1 MRPHRTVVLFI
12 LIVVSLLF
20 VPIAQAQDQG
30 QGIDVVI
37 IFDTSGPL
45 LDRFDLLCAS
55 MTKNVAAL
63 KSRGFDLQVT
73 FLGIT
78 NSYACAKDSV
88 SAIKGSTV
96 ASDADWGPA
105 VADVAERFPWRL
117 NVVRVIVPMSNR
129 GPGLGDPVDD
139 PGTDRAAIQRAIKA
153 AQASHAIV
161 SPVIGLPDRASR
173 PDDRPRLEVLAND
186 LAKGTGGSVVLLQ
199 AATSDPTQDV
209 FGLIAQAAKSAT
221 GGPMLALPGA
231 VRTLTCQRDSI
242 KCISLDPGVL
252 LTNAGLAVLFTSIL
266 GFAALVLKVSLAE
279 VHAPKLAIPETGK
292 PANLLRK
299 VGGGVS
305 ARLSAGADKT
315 RSSIRT
321 VFAPESWAIGTPGIR
336 RVAAIVLG
344 TIFIGLTALLA
355 AFIDPAFNPASPR
368 GLGIFLSIF
377 AAIGLVN
384 LLYARIQ
391 IVAAQ
396 RQGLS
401 AALRIRPLNLAIILL
416 AALISRSIGFLP
428 GFLIGL
434 PAGCAL
440 VTVTENSAAVETR
453 LVTRGLIG
461 VMIVAIF
468 VWLLAIPIDLVMGNL
483 ISQSNTDGL
492 AFGLNLLGAV
502 QSVVLTIF
510 VVAVELAFVTLFP
523 LTITGGHHLYER
535 SRLGWGLSFMVV
547 TFIALHTIF
556 NPLSAGFDVFQNS
569 NLLVIGGLLAIITGI
584 ALSLWLSAYGERLQ
598 TGRPL
603 SNRTFLAVFGV
614 LGAWGMV
621 CACGAIAFAARSVNW
636 GNVLVVL
643 IIVAIL
649 AGGGFFAVRMRTQV
663 KDEGGGMKDEATRE

>member
-1 MRPHRTVVLFI
+1 MC
-12 LIVVSLLF
+12 

-45 LDRFDLLCAS
+45 LDRFDLLCAALP
-55 MTKNVAAL
+55 KDVAAL

-88 SAIKGSTV
+88 SAIPGSTV

-117 NVVRVIVPMSNR
+117 NVARVIVPISNR

-153 AQASHAIV
+153 AQAAHAIV
-161 SPVIGLPDRASR
+161 APVIGPPDRASR

-199 AATSDPTQDV
+199 AATSDPTQDL
-209 FGLIAQAAKSAT
+209 FGLIAQAAKSAS
-221 GGPMLALPGA
+221 GGPLLAIPGA
-231 VRTLTCQRDSI
+231 VRTLTCQRDSL

-252 LTNAGLAVLFTSIL
+252 LTNLGLAVLFTSIL
-266 GFAALVLKVSLAE
+266 GFTALVLKTSLAP
-279 VHAPKLAIPETGK
+279 VHAPKPAGPETGK

-299 VGGGVS
+299 VGGGLS
-305 ARLSAGADKT
+305 ARLNAGAGKT
-315 RSSIRT
+315 RSSIRA
-321 VFAPESWAIGTPGIR
+321 VFAPESWAIGTPGLR
-336 RVAAIVLG
+336 RVAASLLG
-344 TIFIGLTALLA
+344 AIFIGLTALLA
-355 AFIDPAFNPASPR
+355 AFIDPAFNPVTPR
-368 GLGIFLSIF
+368 GVAIFLSILV
-377 AAIGLVN
+377 AIGLVN
-384 LLYARIQ
+384 LLYTRIQ

-401 AALRIRPLNLAIILL
+401 AARRIRPLNLAIILL
-416 AALISRSIGFLP
+416 AALISRSINFLP

-434 PAGCAL
+434 PAGYAL
-440 VTVTENSAAVETR
+440 LTATENSAAVETR
-453 LVTRGLIG
+453 MVTRGLIG
-461 VMIVAIF
+461 VIIVAIF
-468 VWLLAIPIDLVMGNL
+468 MWLLAIPLDLVMGNL
-483 ISQSNTDGL
+483 AAQPNADSLTL
-492 AFGLNLLGAV
+492 GLNLLGAV

-510 VVAVELAFVTLFP
+510 VVAIELAFVTLFP
-523 LTITGGHHLYER
+523 LAITGGHHLYER
-535 SRLGWGLSFMVV
+535 SRLGWGLSFTVV

-569 NLLVIGGLLAIITGI
+569 NLLVIGGLLAIVTGI
-584 ALSLWLSAYGERLQ
+584 ALSLWLSVYGERLQ
-598 TGRPL
+598 SGQPL
-603 SNRTFLAVFGV
+603 SNRTFLAVFGAM
-614 LGAWGMV
+614 GAWGVV

-636 GNVLVVL
+636 GNVLAVL

-649 AGGGFFAVRMRTQV
+649 VGGGFFAVRMRAQI
-663 KDEGGGMKDEATRE
+663 KDEG